1 MPTIVLRDQEQQDV
15 GFLLLAG
22 DERAAT
28 AGERDLVFMAL
39 PALGTSP
46 IADFLQNFKHVEF
59 RARVAA
65 SELGFQVSF
74 MVTPNVVFHA
84 SLATSG
90 DGSWVASSVGGGS
103 CQVLGNG

>member
-28 AGERDLVFMAL
+28 AGDRDLVFMTL
-39 PALGTSP
+39 PALSTSP

-59 RARVAA
+59 RARVVT